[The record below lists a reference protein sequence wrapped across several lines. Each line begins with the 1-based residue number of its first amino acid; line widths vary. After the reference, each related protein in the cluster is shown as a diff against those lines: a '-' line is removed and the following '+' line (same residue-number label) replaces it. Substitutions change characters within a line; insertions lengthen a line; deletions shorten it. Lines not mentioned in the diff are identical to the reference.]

1 MIQSIRDFKSY
12 YLLTIEYILTFKQT
26 LTLLLNI
33 QVILSSDKIKL
44 LQKQQIVNYFVKNI
58 STRQGNRILVP
69 IFHVLSKKIWEICTP
84 L

>member
-12 YLLTIEYILTFKQT
+12 YLLTIEYILTFKHT

-44 LQKQQIVNYFVKNI
+44 LQKQQIVNYF
-58 STRQGNRILVP
+58 
-69 IFHVLSKKIWEICTP
+69 
-84 L
+84 